1 MKRPLLAA
9 ALCVVLIT
17 AMRLEMGGMEKI
29 RPDCISMRTLEAY
42 TTLLVTGQVYQKD
55 EQSVYLKSVILS
67 APNAI
72 GQSAGSSWQE
82 DIPQES
88 ISQGN
93 LSRESISQGN
103 LSQGII
109 SRESTS
115 QGNLSQEVISWG
127 NISGKL
133 TKESTLLNASEIH
146 MAENLICETDAAAE
160 LPMGSWVAVRGEFL
174 PFSSATNPGEFDAA
188 VYYRTLG
195 IGGKLRKTS
204 ILSTGEG
211 EWPVREWLY
220 QLKCLCRKRL
230 YAVFPDQEAAIMSAL
245 LLGDKNALDNEVKE
259 MYQRNGILHIFS
271 ISSLHITIVGMGI
284 YKLLRKAGIPI
295 LPASMAGSL
304 LLILYGCMTGFG
316 VSACRAIGMYL
327 LRMLAEVVGR
337 TYDLL
342 TALGVMAAV
351 MVIQNPYYL
360 QNGGFLLSFTSVMG
374 IGVVFP
380 ALKPERAWEIENQRQ
395 ERRENL
401 PLRPGVMSK
410 CKILRKNHK
419 QTSKRNR
426 KSWVEQFHDAAFAGL
441 SITLTTLP
449 VQLWLYYEIPTYSV
463 LLNLFVIP
471 FLKPMMISGIMT
483 LLPGLGWLSCMN
495 HIILKGYEF
504 FCHFCENLPF
514 HTWNPG
520 CPKPWQIAVY
530 YMLLLAVAVCRYY
543 QKAIRRNRDR
553 GWYRDKEKSKDKI
566 GCEAMTFIST
576 LVLCAAVLLMGIGPA
591 RTDCVTFLDVGQGD
605 CILVRTAS
613 GQTYLFDCGS
623 SSRSSV
629 GKYVLIPY
637 LKYCGIHVIDAVF
650 LSHPDADHVN
660 GALELLSSGTEEGIA
675 VRQLLLPAI
684 EKEAREEQF
693 GELLQTAERANAQG
707 SDIMVGYLAAGD
719 TWNCGSAAFTCLHP
733 GAEYSS
739 SEANAYSECFYVEF
753 PQWTLLLTGDVEGR
767 GEAALLDELAAR
779 KIQQITVLKAAHHGS
794 RNASSEA
801 LLCQISPRLTV
812 ISCGRNNRYGHPH
825 QELLERLEQTDTY
838 IMQTAQSGAVT
849 ITCERGNL
857 RVSYC
862 SAVK

>member
-1 MKRPLLAA
+1 
-9 ALCVVLIT
+9 
-17 AMRLEMGGMEKI
+17 
-29 RPDCISMRTLEAY
+29 
-42 TTLLVTGQVYQKD
+42 
-55 EQSVYLKSVILS
+55 
-67 APNAI
+67 
-72 GQSAGSSWQE
+72 
-82 DIPQES
+82 
-88 ISQGN
+88 
-93 LSRESISQGN
+93 
-103 LSQGII
+103 
-109 SRESTS
+109 
-115 QGNLSQEVISWG
+115 
-127 NISGKL
+127 
-133 TKESTLLNASEIH
+133 
-146 MAENLICETDAAAE
+146 
-160 LPMGSWVAVRGEFL
+160 
-174 PFSSATNPGEFDAA
+174 
-188 VYYRTLG
+188 
-195 IGGKLRKTS
+195 
-204 ILSTGEG
+204 
-211 EWPVREWLY
+211 
-220 QLKCLCRKRL
+220 
-230 YAVFPDQEAAIMSAL
+230 
-245 LLGDKNALDNEVKE
+245 
-259 MYQRNGILHIFS
+259 
-271 ISSLHITIVGMGI
+271 
-284 YKLLRKAGIPI
+284 
-295 LPASMAGSL
+295 
-304 LLILYGCMTGFG
+304 
-316 VSACRAIGMYL
+316 
-327 LRMLAEVVGR
+327 
-337 TYDLL
+337 
-342 TALGVMAAV
+342 
-351 MVIQNPYYL
+351 
-360 QNGGFLLSFTSVMG
+360 
-374 IGVVFP
+374 
-380 ALKPERAWEIENQRQ
+380 
-395 ERRENL
+395 
-401 PLRPGVMSK
+401 
-410 CKILRKNHK
+410 
-419 QTSKRNR
+419 
-426 KSWVEQFHDAAFAGL
+426 
-441 SITLTTLP
+441 
-449 VQLWLYYEIPTYSV
+449 
-463 LLNLFVIP
+463 
-471 FLKPMMISGIMT
+471 
-483 LLPGLGWLSCMN
+483 
-495 HIILKGYEF
+495 
-504 FCHFCENLPF
+504 
-514 HTWNPG
+514 
-520 CPKPWQIAVY
+520 
-530 YMLLLAVAVCRYY
+530 
-543 QKAIRRNRDR
+543 
-553 GWYRDKEKSKDKI
+553 
-566 GCEAMTFIST
+566 MTFIST

>member
-9 ALCVVLIT
+9 ALCIVLIN
-17 AMRLEMGGMEKI
+17 AVRLEMGGMEKI

-42 TTLLVTGQVYQKD
+42 ATVLVTGQVYQKD

-67 APNAI
+67 VPNDM
-72 GQSAGSSWQE
+72 GQSAGSPWQE

-88 ISQGN
+88 IS
-93 LSRESISQGN
+93 RGN
-103 LSQGII
+103 LSQASITQ
-109 SRESTS
+109 ESMS
-115 QGNLSQEVISWG
+115 QENLSQASISQE
-127 NISGKL
+127 NISGEI
-133 TKESTLLNASEIH
+133 TKESILSNAGEIP
-146 MAENLICETDAAAE
+146 MSENLICETEAAAE
-160 LPMGSWVAVRGEFL
+160 LPMGSWVTVRGEFL

-195 IGGKLRKTS
+195 IGGKLRKTC
-204 ILSTGEG
+204 ILSVGDG

-245 LLGDKNALDNEVKE
+245 LLGDKNALDDEVKE

-271 ISSLHITIVGMGI
+271 ISSLHITIIGMGI

-380 ALKPERAWEIENQRQ
+380 ALKPERAWEIENIK
-395 ERRENL
+395 ENKRENL
-401 PLRPGVMSK
+401 SLRLGILSQ

-419 QTSKRNR
+419 QTSKRNK
-426 KSWVEQFHDAAFAGL
+426 KSWAEQFREAAFAGL

-449 VQLWLYYEIPTYSV
+449 VQLWLYYEIPIYSV

-483 LLPGLGWLSCMN
+483 LLPGLGRLSCMN
-495 HIILKGYEF
+495 HIILQGYGF
-504 FCHFCENLPF
+504 LCHFFERLPL

-530 YMLLLAVAVCRYY
+530 YMLLLAAAAMRYY
-543 QKAIRRNRDR
+543 QKAISRNRDR
-553 GWYRDKEKSKDKI
+553 GWCKVITSV
-566 GCEAMTFIST
+566 ST
-576 LVLCAAVLLMGIGPA
+576 LVLCAAVLFMGIRPA
-591 RTDCVTFLDVGQGD
+591 ETDCVTFLDVGQGD

-660 GALELLSSGTEEGIA
+660 GALELLSSGAEDGIA
-675 VRQLLLPAI
+675 VRQLLLPSI
-684 EKEAREEQF
+684 EKGAREEQL
-693 GELLQTAERANAQG
+693 GELLEAVQKANAQG
-707 SDIMVGYLAAGD
+707 SDIMTGYLSAGD
-719 TWNCGSAAFTCLHP
+719 TWNCGSAVFTCLHP

-739 SEANAYSECFYVEF
+739 SESNAYSECFYVEF

-767 GEAALLDELAAR
+767 GEAALLDELVTR
-779 KIQQITVLKAAHHGS
+779 GIQQITVLKAAHHGS

-801 LLCQISPRLTV
+801 LLRQISPRLTV

-849 ITCERGNL
+849 VTCERGNL
-857 RVSYC
+857 RICYG